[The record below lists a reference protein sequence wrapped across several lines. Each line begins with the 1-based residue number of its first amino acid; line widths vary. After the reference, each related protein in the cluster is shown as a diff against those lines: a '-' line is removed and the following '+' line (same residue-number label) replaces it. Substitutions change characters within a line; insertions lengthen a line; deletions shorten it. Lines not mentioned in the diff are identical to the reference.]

1 MQDCKTNLLQF
12 STFLCLCDSGK
23 CGLFPILP
31 LARWRRRR
39 QPPPIANGFDM
50 MPEKGG
56 QQNFVA
62 ACARSSPQL
71 VVSDPLRRTG
81 LPADSPKPTSQHQKY
96 LPVKATNQLPKNI
109 DKHKPQR
116 VAILSSV
123 SWCPLVLTEG
133 PSGSFVSAAFVCP
146 FLRFAANVR
155 ISSVVKFNVRKEC
168 IGLGFWSAFQL
179 QSSPSRWMPTLWGHS
194 FAWGCVRLTYCTKHL
209 AAPGHLPLLHHG
221 LALGGRRI
229 NGKV

>member
-1 MQDCKTNLLQF
+1 MN
-12 STFLCLCDSGK
+12 S
-23 CGLFPILP
+23 I
-31 LARWRRRR
+31 
-39 QPPPIANGFDM
+39 GFDPFLVISVAVESEGCSERLSRDNARLQNQPVAVFNVS
-50 MPEKGG
+50 MPVWFWEVWPVSNIAPG
-56 QQNFVA
+56 QVTPAPA
-62 ACARSSPQL
+62 AASHSQRLWYDAQKRWAAELCGCMCSSPQL

-109 DKHKPQR
+109 GKHKPQR

-194 FAWGCVRLTYCTKHL
+194 FAC
-209 AAPGHLPLLHHG
+209 
-221 LALGGRRI
+221 
-229 NGKV
+229 